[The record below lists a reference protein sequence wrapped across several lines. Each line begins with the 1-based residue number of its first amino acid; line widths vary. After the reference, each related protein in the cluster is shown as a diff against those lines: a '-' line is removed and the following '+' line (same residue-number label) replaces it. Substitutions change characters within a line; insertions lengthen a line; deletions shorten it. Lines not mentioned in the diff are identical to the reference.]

1 MIPVRL
7 VVEEAVLT
15 MAMTITISA
24 LMRKHWVVRNRL
36 GQRGEHP
43 TERGKETTY
52 HKNSDKR
59 RGRQQGMGRG
69 IGRRKGKGKVL
80 HVIPQ
85 GDMLSLMLCFCSCRS
100 KIIR

>member
-1 MIPVRL
+1 
-7 VVEEAVLT
+7 VEGAVLA
-15 MAMTITISA
+15 MAMTITIAA

-43 TERGKETTY
+43 TERGNETTY
-52 HKNSDKR
+52 PMNCDKR

-80 HVIPQ
+80 HVIPK
-85 GDMLSLMLCFCSCRS
+85 GDMLSLMLFFCSGRS
-100 KIIR
+100 KFIR